1 MNYLFSVFVITIS
14 LISFDATADGNS
26 QNDNNQITLNLIKE
40 WVGGTYDNR
49 AQVETDISNDVPQD
63 ERFMP
68 MHQIVTPVDV
78 KAFDGLTYFSQ
89 LSNDGTT
96 DTILGVGIYHYHI
109 DAESGQVTMR
119 LYMFND
125 VENYT
130 NAHLDLAKLEAVTL
144 DDVHSTE
151 GCGFYLT
158 LAEDKS
164 HIKGE
169 MKENSCYPI
178 SRSTGNKIQH
188 LDELM
193 IKPGE
198 LWNNARYYD
207 LEGNQLFG
215 NVTGEYA
222 KQVRI
227 DESL

>member
-1 MNYLFSVFVITIS
+1 MNYLFSVFVVTIS
-14 LISFDATADGNS
+14 LIAFDAKADSHS
-26 QNDNNQITLNLIKE
+26 QNDDAQATLDLVKE
-40 WVGGTYDNR
+40 WIGGTYDNR
-49 AQVETDISNDVPQD
+49 AQVDSDVANNVPQD
-63 ERFMP
+63 ERFMA

-78 KAFDGLTYFSQ
+78 KAIDGITFFSQ
-89 LSNDGTT
+89 LTNDGTT
-96 DTILGVGIYHYHI
+96 DTILGIGIYQYYI
-109 DAESGQVTMR
+109 DAESGQVAMK
-119 LYMFND
+119 LHIFN
-125 VENYT
+125 ENESYA
-130 NAHLDLAKLEAVTL
+130 NAHLDLAKVEAVTL

-169 MKENSCYPI
+169 MRENSCYPI
-178 SRSTGNKIQH
+178 SRSTGTKIQH

-222 KQVRI
+222 IQVRI
-227 DESL
+227 DGAP